1 MGCAKSK
8 VDNLPPETTNSA
20 TNAIN
25 TNVESSVSRT
35 RSDKEMESKLM
46 SMDGKRGEPR
56 PPTTPNNNKVSPS
69 FNRSRSQMTM
79 GDGVKPMGPIR
90 ARSRPGL
97 MAHMSR
103 KKLVKSLLL
112 MTFKNAASEGDNG
125 SKLDHVTFRSMYREI
140 TSIGGRRQPSASM
153 IRHLMIF
160 LDKKHD
166 PSMIME
172 FEIVGSFMRAVE
184 LILSGDDND
193 GLIPDLLMHA
203 AQCLVQRAELMAVL
217 LHDLF
222 MKFADPSQTPPCID
236 TGGMYKL
243 LKGVFKNINLEREKA
258 EEEEEKLRNR
268 NNDGNDEGNDEG
280 NEEGNE
286 EKNEGIFKLDDST
299 NSLQD
304 SAEQKDGEKAAADAI
319 VGVVKLKK
327 KLKKV
332 RSKKKVKKPSRDETK
347 VFMTFMDQD
356 GDGVVN
362 EREFISYMCVGMCM
376 TKKRRKKFK
385 KKSPMHKKL
394 VKFLTAVGTKLEQDV
409 DEAEAS
415 RKAMDPEVLSVIL
428 SYGAG

>member
-8 VDNLPPETTNSA
+8 VDNIPPETTNSA
-20 TNAIN
+20 TNATNTTN
-25 TNVESSVSRT
+25 TNEESSVSRT
-35 RSDKEMESKLM
+35 RSDKDMESKLM

-203 AQCLVQRAELMAVL
+203 AQCLVQRAELMAPIKWSFQKIDCIPLLDLVCKVL
-217 LHDLF
+217 L
-222 MKFADPSQTPPCID
+222 
-236 TGGMYKL
+236 L
-243 LKGVFKNINLEREKA
+243 L
-258 EEEEEKLRNR
+258 
-268 NNDGNDEGNDEG
+268 
-280 NEEGNE
+280 
-286 EKNEGIFKLDDST
+286 
-299 NSLQD
+299 
-304 SAEQKDGEKAAADAI
+304 
-319 VGVVKLKK
+319 
-327 KLKKV
+327 
-332 RSKKKVKKPSRDETK
+332 
-347 VFMTFMDQD
+347 
-356 GDGVVN
+356 
-362 EREFISYMCVGMCM
+362 C
-376 TKKRRKKFK
+376 
-385 KKSPMHKKL
+385 
-394 VKFLTAVGTKLEQDV
+394 
-409 DEAEAS
+409 
-415 RKAMDPEVLSVIL
+415 
-428 SYGAG
+428 